1 MSIHINNPSL
11 ISNFSENSNNNN
23 NKQINPDLI
32 KIYLKVKE
40 PLNDDKPYY
49 NINLENNIFTLYD
62 PVIKSPSEKS
72 AIFEFDKIFT
82 QNNENSYIYEEIC
95 RDSVNNALNGE
106 NITFISYGETSSD
119 KINVIYGN
127 YEDSYTNINNRGIF
141 PRFLEQLLNNINDNE
156 EYKNNYS
163 VNLS

>member
-1 MSIHINNPSL
+1 MSIHINNPSVL
-11 ISNFSENSNNNN
+11 SNNSENSNNL
-23 NKQINPDLI
+23 KQINSDLI

-62 PVIKSPSEKS
+62 PIIKSPSEKS

-106 NITFISYGETSSD
+106 M
-119 KINVIYGN
+119 
-127 YEDSYTNINNRGIF
+127 
-141 PRFLEQLLNNINDNE
+141 
-156 EYKNNYS
+156 
-163 VNLS
+163 